1 MRGRK
6 PETIVPG
13 ASLAAVPRAPAWLS
27 RFAKAEWRRVVPD
40 LVERRLITAAD
51 LGTVENF
58 CAAQAR
64 VREIELEMRKGGKV
78 DPVLVRAADR
88 AMQTAR
94 QIAGE
99 LGLTPVSRS
108 RAVIRSA
115 EAESDAD
122 DLGLD

>member
-1 MRGRK
+1 
-6 PETIVPG
+6 
-13 ASLAAVPRAPAWLS
+13 
-27 RFAKAEWRRVVPD
+27 
-40 LVERRLITAAD
+40 
-51 LGTVENF
+51 
-58 CAAQAR
+58 
-64 VREIELEMRKGGKV
+64 MRKGGKV